1 MPRLDTL
8 LIVHGVHEKS
18 RWRHVGCGR
27 AYDALLEAADLERG
41 ARLPSEIRGETVLRA
56 LAKCGLSVDRRDVSR
71 RLLASILVD
80 VRVAAE
86 AETRASVPPGGRT
99 PGETPA
105 FASARAGPN
114 TLTPGASVSLGR
126 FAALLALQCGGEVD
140 EKLDVLF
147 RAASRDSERFDEAVR
162 GGVPRGALTEQQTVD
177 ALATHAAPV
186 CKAAARSAGDT
197 GEMGWIAQAWRD
209 VARAHFAR
217 RASAGGFCD
226 AARFRALATEA
237 MHLVSERAEE
247 EDDEGEHMRFAE
259 LIAFEDGDASGR
271 GADAVLDSAGAEGSF
286 AAGAPSRGAPR
297 GSGPPSGAAGL
308 ADVLASFA
316 GGGSHGGSRDGGA
329 ASAHARA
336 RGEPGHHRR
345 DTSYESA
352 LGEFRA
358 PLSSGPA
365 SFAGPSGSTHAH
377 RRGKSEG
384 AALTPARQG
393 RKAENGVLWQMF
405 SNFSA
410 GYTKGRSKTAG
421 NESEMFDSTSRG
433 GGGAPGPGASQTPF
447 PKDGA
452 RDSDSPA
459 DDRLDRLS
467 PIDSPRSPRSPA
479 SDDMRRVAS
488 FGELER
494 VSRLTSP
501 EKKPRARPRRHS
513 GVEGVDAKDAA
524 FVGDAVGI
532 QDADG
537 ELASLGFSARNRS
550 EDDHSDE
557 DQDQD
562 ELSDDDLSICS
573 QDSVPKTRAE
583 RERLEL
589 RLALESAR
597 DETHKAEDEQKDEQ
611 GAEFESAIAFA
622 QEVGIRMF
630 LYNIVKMLLVIALI
644 AADASICVWTMFHF
658 GIVIG
663 LSVVMVINVGL
674 ALLFGFFVLRYTE
687 RERGM
692 MHMEYGQHA
701 FKNVTDMFDQNN
713 VKSLGESLAMVTH
726 TLQEGQGGEPNGGAR
741 GARNADERTNRVR
754 GV

>member
-99 PGETPA
+99 PGETPE

-177 ALATHAAPV
+177 ALALHAAPV

-247 EDDEGEHMRFAE
+247 EEEEGDARFAE

-271 GADAVLDSAGAEGSF
+271 SAGAADSAGAEGSF

-308 ADVLASFA
+308 ADVMASFA

-329 ASAHARA
+329 ASAYMRA

-352 LGEFRA
+352 LGEFRD

-393 RKAENGVLWQMF
+393 RKAEGGVLWQMF

-410 GYTKGRSKTAG
+410 GYTRGRSKTAG
-421 NESEMFDSTSRG
+421 NESEMFDSTRG
-433 GGGAPGPGASQTPF
+433 GGGAPGGASQTPF

-452 RDSDSPA
+452 RDLDSPA
-459 DDRLDRLS
+459 DRLS
-467 PIDSPRSPRSPA
+467 PIDSPRSPQSPA

-488 FGELER
+488 FGALER

-501 EKKPRARPRRHS
+501 EKKQRARPRRHS
-513 GVEGVDAKDAA
+513 GVSVDAGGAA
-524 FVGDAVGI
+524 GVGDAVGI

-537 ELASLGFSARNRS
+537 DASGARNRS
-550 EDDHSDE
+550 EDDEDE
-557 DQDQD
+557 DQDED
-562 ELSDDDLSICS
+562 ELSDDDLSIR
-573 QDSVPKTRAE
+573 SVPKTKAE

-597 DETHKAEDEQKDEQ
+597 DETHKAEDEQTEH

>member
-8 LIVHGVHEKS
+8 LSVHGVHEKS

-56 LAKCGLSVDRRDVSR
+56 LKKCGLSVDRRDVSR

-86 AETRASVPPGGRT
+86 AETRASVPPGGLET
-99 PGETPA
+99 PGETPE
-105 FASARAGPN
+105 FAGGTRAGPN

-147 RAASRDSERFDEAVR
+147 RAASRDSERFDPQAVR

-177 ALATHAAPV
+177 ALALHAAPV

-217 RASAGGFCD
+217 RAGGSGGFCD
-226 AARFRALATEA
+226 AAQFRALATEA
-237 MHLVSERAEE
+237 MNLVSERAEE
-247 EDDEGEHMRFAE
+247 EEEEGDARFAE
-259 LIAFEDGDASGR
+259 RIAFEDGDASGR
-271 GADAVLDSAGAEGSF
+271 GADATDFLQTKNGGEASF

-297 GSGPPSGAAGL
+297 GSGPPSAAAGI

-329 ASAHARA
+329 ASAHVRA

-358 PLSSGPA
+358 PLPSGPA
-365 SFAGPSGSTHAH
+365 SFAGPSGSAHAH
-377 RRGKSEG
+377 RRGKSES
-384 AALTPARQG
+384 AALTSARQG
-393 RKAENGVLWQMF
+393 GKAEGGVLWQMF
-405 SNFSA
+405 SNFTA
-410 GYTKGRSKTAG
+410 GYTRGRSKTAG
-421 NESEMFDSTSRG
+421 NESEMFDSTRG
-433 GGGAPGPGASQTPF
+433 EGGAPGVASQRLF

-452 RDSDSPA
+452 RDLDSPA
-459 DDRLDRLS
+459 DRLS

-479 SDDMRRVAS
+479 SGDMRRVAS
-488 FGELER
+488 FGALER

-501 EKKPRARPRRHS
+501 EKKQRARPRRHS
-513 GVEGVDAKDAA
+513 GVSVDAGGAA
-524 FVGDAVGI
+524 GVGDAVGI

-537 ELASLGFSARNRS
+537 DASGARNRS
-550 EDDHSDE
+550 EDDEDE
-557 DQDQD
+557 DQDED
-562 ELSDDDLSICS
+562 ELSDDDLSIR
-573 QDSVPKTRAE
+573 SVPKTKAE

-597 DETHKAEDEQKDEQ
+597 DETHKAEDEQTDEQ